1 MTILATHCCGIG
13 KKMNKTWQQKQKES
27 IQSGY
32 DRAKELAQEIWLA
45 GDHEGTPNDFYYFQC
60 GFVAGLNYAQHPD
73 GSDIVDEMNRKMQST
88 KKRLEALEKLSELD
102 QELGFE

>member
-1 MTILATHCCGIG
+1 
-13 KKMNKTWQQKQKES
+13 MNKTWQQKQKES

>member
-1 MTILATHCCGIG
+1 MIILATHYCGIG

-32 DRAKELAQEIWLA
+32 DQAKQLAEEIWLQ

-60 GFVAGLNYAQHPD
+60 GFVAGLNYQ
-73 GSDIVDEMNRKMQST
+73 
-88 KKRLEALEKLSELD
+88 RLQALNKLSQLD
-102 QELGFE
+102 QELGLE